1 MPDEPANTTV
11 TQQIELAVSGLD
23 SLSTLPCIAVQFV
36 PKLLQ
41 GQFSPSAI
49 ADIIES
55 DPALTARILSLIE
68 QRGVGLPDGRFSLR
82 QALDKLPAHDVR
94 DAVLSINVLQ
104 AFDLEDG
111 IDKDRATAKK
121 GLLLHSIAVA
131 CCAKDIAE
139 MASPQM
145 DSQLAYSAG
154 LLHDIGKLALE
165 ETMPKSFASMV
176 EEAQSTKRSS
186 RAIEQKHLGTD
197 HTIIGKRLGQKW
209 RLPNLIVL
217 AIWLHHS
224 QSVTIAED
232 MPEARI
238 AAVVQLAD
246 SIAHQSGIGSS
257 GSFDLPEPAES
268 ISQWLGISPEQLQQI
283 RRKLSETVRQK
294 SNILGLYLPKAGAN
308 YCKIVRNAAAQLARQ
323 HTELSGENRRLQ
335 SDSSHLDFITDF
347 LLGINSNSGAAD
359 IAENFATRWQ
369 KFYQTGMVCLYLA
382 PWRRSQTLEAV
393 VVENLSQSRIVCLN
407 APAQTSVIPKTIAN
421 NFAILNAHDHIDWLF
436 EQLDV
441 DFDVNRTKLVPLL
454 SGRKAVGA
462 IAFELH
468 YPGDVE
474 LFEDKFRTSTSI
486 AGAVLGMA
494 LAQQRQ
500 QQFAEHFARLICVR
514 SGRGPSKPKDTQTRA
529 VPAEHSLS
537 WGLPMENALAEMAAG
552 AAHELNNP
560 LAVISG
566 RAQLLADAES
576 DQEKKKILEQIYK
589 NAREASAIIEDL
601 MSFAE
606 PPEARAAQTDITQML
621 DEAIQLARQKTN
633 TEHID
638 VQIAAAEGLDS
649 VFVDSAQIVSSIANV
664 ISNAVESYGEKPGP
678 IKITAEAAESGDSVK
693 LQISDVGCGMD
704 AETISKATQP
714 FFSAKPAGR
723 KRGMGLAY
731 AVRFIQLNKGSLN
744 IASEPGSGTTVTI
757 YLPGK

>member
-1 MPDEPANTTV
+1 MPDEPANMTV
-11 TQQIELAVSGLD
+11 TQQIELAVSRLD

-41 GQFSPSAI
+41 GQFSPSAL

-104 AFDLEDG
+104 TFDLEDG

-121 GLLLHSIAVA
+121 ELLLHSIAVA

-176 EEAQSTKRSS
+176 EEAKSTKRSS
-186 RAIEQKHLGTD
+186 RGIEQKHLGTD

-224 QSVTIAED
+224 QTVTIAED

-246 SIAHQSGIGSS
+246 SIACQADIGSS

-268 ISQWLGISPEQLQQI
+268 LSQWLTISPEQLQQI
-283 RRKLSETVRQK
+283 RRKLPETVRQK

-308 YCKIVRNAAAQLARQ
+308 YCKIVHNAAAQLARQ

-347 LLGINSNSGAAD
+347 LLGINSNSGAVD
-359 IAENFATRWQ
+359 IAEDFATRWQ

-382 PWRRSQTLEAV
+382 PWGRSQILEAV
-393 VVENLSQSRIVCLN
+393 VVENLSQSRMVCLN
-407 APAQTSVIPKTIAN
+407 APAETSVIPKTIAN

-441 DFDVNRTKLVPLL
+441 DFDANRTKLVPLL

-474 LFEDKFRTSTSI
+474 LFEEKFRASASI
-486 AGAVLGMA
+486 AGTVLSMA

-500 QQFAEHFARLICVR
+500 QHFAERFARLICVPAE
-514 SGRGPSKPKDTQTRA
+514 RGPSQPKDTQTRA
-529 VPAEHSLS
+529 APAENSL
-537 WGLPMENALAEMAAG
+537 NALAEMAAG

-566 RAQLLADAES
+566 RAQLLAEAES

-589 NAREASAIIEDL
+589 NARETSAIIEDL

-606 PPEARAAQTDITQML
+606 PPEARATRTDIKQML
-621 DEAIQLARQKTN
+621 DEAIQLAMQKTN
-633 TEHID
+633 AEQLD
-638 VQIAAAEGLDS
+638 VQIATAEDLES
-649 VFVDSAQIVSSIANV
+649 VFVDSAQVVSAIANV

-678 IKITAEAAESGDSVK
+678 IKITAEAAEPGDSVK

-704 AETISKATQP
+704 TETISKATQP

-731 AVRFIQLNKGSLN
+731 AVRFIQLNKGSLS

-757 YLPGK
+757 CLPGK

>member
-1 MPDEPANTTV
+1 MVPDEPANTTV

-23 SLSTLPCIAVQFV
+23 SLSTLPCIAVQFL

-41 GQFSPSAI
+41 GQFSPSAL

-82 QALDKLPAHDVR
+82 QALDKLSAHDVR
-94 DAVLSINVLQ
+94 DAVLSINVMQ
-104 AFDLEDG
+104 AFDLDDG
-111 IDKDRATAKK
+111 IDKNRATAKK
-121 GLLLHSIAVA
+121 ELLLHSIAVA

-139 MASPQM
+139 TASPQM

-154 LLHDIGKLALE
+154 LLHDMGKLALE

-176 EEAQSTKRSS
+176 EEAKSTKRSS

-224 QSVTIAED
+224 QTVTIAED

-246 SIAHQSGIGSS
+246 SIARQAGIGAS
-257 GSFDLPEPAES
+257 GSFDLPEPVES
-268 ISQWLGISPEQLQQI
+268 ISQWLAISPEQLQQI
-283 RRKLSETVRQK
+283 REKLSEAVRQK

-308 YCKIVRNAAAQLARQ
+308 YCKIVHTAAAQLARQ

-347 LLGINSNSGAAD
+347 LLGINPISATAE
-359 IAENFATRWQ
+359 IAEDFAARWQ

-393 VVENLSQSRIVCLN
+393 VVESLSQSRMVCLN

-441 DFDVNRTKLVPLL
+441 DFDVSRTKLMPLL

-462 IAFELH
+462 IAFELN

-474 LFEDKFRTSTSI
+474 LFEEKFRTSASI
-486 AGAVLGMA
+486 AGVVLGMA

-500 QQFAEHFARLICVR
+500 QHFAERFARLICVPEE
-514 SGRGPSKPKDTQTRA
+514 RGPSKPKDTQTRA
-529 VPAEHSLS
+529 APGENSL
-537 WGLPMENALAEMAAG
+537 NALAEMAAG

-589 NAREASAIIEDL
+589 NARETSAIIEDL

-606 PPEARAAQTDITQML
+606 PPEARASQTDIKQML
-621 DEAIQLARQKTN
+621 DEAIELAKQKTN
-633 TEHID
+633 AEHLD
-638 VQIAAAEGLDS
+638 VQIAVAEGLES
-649 VFVDSAQIVSSIANV
+649 VFVDSAQVVSAIANV
-664 ISNAVESYGEKPGP
+664 ISNAVESYGDKPGP
-678 IKITAEAAESGDSVK
+678 IKITAEAAETGDSVK

-704 AETISKATQP
+704 AETVQKATQP
-714 FFSAKPAGR
+714 FFSVKPAGR

-731 AVRFIQLNKGSLN
+731 AVRFIQLNKGSLK

-757 YLPGK
+757 CLPRK

>member
-1 MPDEPANTTV
+1 MLPDEPANTTV

-23 SLSTLPCIAVQFV
+23 SLSTLPCIAVQFL

-41 GQFSPSAI
+41 GQFSPSAL

-82 QALDKLPAHDVR
+82 QTLDKLSAHDVR
-94 DAVLSINVLQ
+94 DAILSINVLQ
-104 AFDLEDG
+104 AFDLDDG
-111 IDKDRATAKK
+111 IDKNRATAKK

-139 MASPQM
+139 TASPQM

-154 LLHDIGKLALE
+154 LLHDMGKLALE

-176 EEAQSTKRSS
+176 EEAKSTKRSS

-209 RLPNLIVL
+209 QLPNLIVL

-224 QSVTIAED
+224 QTITIAED

-246 SIAHQSGIGSS
+246 SIARQAGIGAS

-268 ISQWLGISPEQLQQI
+268 ISQWLSISPEQLQQI
-283 RRKLSETVRQK
+283 REKLSETVRQK

-308 YCKIVRNAAAQLARQ
+308 YCKIVHTAAAQLARQ

-347 LLGINSNSGAAD
+347 LLGINPISGASD
-359 IAENFATRWQ
+359 IAEDFAARWQ
-369 KFYQTGMVCLYLA
+369 KFYQTGLVCLYLA

-393 VVENLSQSRIVCLN
+393 VVESLSQSRMVCLN
-407 APAQTSVIPKTIAN
+407 APAETSVIPKTIAN

-441 DFDVNRTKLVPLL
+441 DFDVNRTKLMPLL

-462 IAFELH
+462 IAFELN

-474 LFEDKFRTSTSI
+474 LFEEKFRTSASI
-486 AGAVLGMA
+486 AGVVLGMA

-500 QQFAEHFARLICVR
+500 QHFAERFARLI
-514 SGRGPSKPKDTQTRA
+514 SKPKDTQTRA
-529 VPAEHSLS
+529 ATAENSL
-537 WGLPMENALAEMAAG
+537 NALAEMAAG

-589 NAREASAIIEDL
+589 NARETSAIIEDL

-606 PPEARAAQTDITQML
+606 PPEARAAQTDIKQML

-633 TEHID
+633 AEHLD
-638 VQIAAAEGLDS
+638 VQIAAAEGIES
-649 VFVDSAQIVSSIANV
+649 VFVDSAQVVSAIANV
-664 ISNAVESYGEKPGP
+664 ISNAVESYGDKPGP
-678 IKITAEAAESGDSVK
+678 IKITADTTESGDSVK
-693 LQISDVGCGMD
+693 LQISDTGCGMD
-704 AETISKATQP
+704 AETVQKATQP
-714 FFSAKPAGR
+714 FFSVKPAGR

-757 YLPGK
+757 CLPRK